1 MKNDNV
7 YWQECYNIV
16 GACFEVHRVLGCGF
30 LEGVY
35 QEALAI
41 EFKNREIPFEAE
53 KELEIDFKGVTL
65 NKKFKPDFVC
75 YGKIIVEVKACN
87 RLVDDHISQT
97 LNYLN
102 ITRFKVGILVNFG
115 EKSLKYKRLVL

>member
-1 MKNDNV
+1 V

-16 GACFEVHRVLGCGF
+16 GTCFEVHRVLGCGF

-65 NKKFKPDFVC
+65 NKKFKSDFVC